1 MYIKYND
8 LLALRYTNKVVNN
21 QLYSTEKGIYVGTSS
36 KTFKL
41 YSNISTS
48 QDSLITEEGKYIEY
62 TYDSEGN
69 ITTKKV
75 YVDKLNKKLLK
86 IVTFLYS
93 TNKDL
98 VKTVTTIIGNTTSE
112 NKELVYSSDGNLINI
127 NNT

>member
-8 LLALRYTNKVVNN
+8 LLSLRYTNKIINN
-21 QLYSTEKGIYVGTSS
+21 QLYNTEKGIYVGTSS

-48 QDSLITEEGKYIEY
+48 QDSVITDEGNYIEY
-62 TYDSEGN
+62 SYDEEGN

-75 YVDKLNKKLLK
+75 YTDKLTKKLLK
-86 IVTFLYS
+86 VVTFLYS
-93 TNKDL
+93 SNKDL
-98 VKTVTTIIGNTTSE
+98 VNTVTTIIGNTTSE

>member
-8 LLALRYTNKVVNN
+8 LLALRYTSKVINN

-41 YSNISTS
+41 YSNINTS
-48 QDSLITEEGKYIEY
+48 QDSVITSEGNYIEY
-62 TYDSEGN
+62 SYDEEGN

-75 YVDKLNKKLLK
+75 YTDKLTKKLLK
-86 IVTFLYS
+86 VVTFLYS
-93 TNKDL
+93 SNKDL
-98 VKTVTTIIGNTTSE
+98 VNTVTTIIGNTTSE